1 MFLLTIISIILFVM
15 CLWYF
20 VTPFNPGFES
30 VSDALFN
37 RDPFESSSN
46 ITNKIINGNGN
57 EVFNSDVKYEVG
69 DFWVYLSRFMM
80 CVMIAAIILLI
91 ITRVLGH
98 KGKVRDYKIDI
109 PVYVLVILSFA
120 VYYLTPILFAEYKVE
135 MNRIHLRYFITTGY
149 SLFMIVVCALHH
161 RKKVTYE
168 KKFLSD
174 EEAFT
179 KGRISGEKERL
190 FFFVTAVVFAA
201 LLLINGKF
209 FLIAHDYSCNYREY
223 KKADHAR
230 RTDLEEEY
238 LGNFQN
244 EAVMTEEGLYFEG
257 VYPMKV
263 GEDHTINR
271 LDNNGEIT
279 TVYSGEKSFGAIGYA
294 DGNLYGADKDGIY
307 AINPDSGEC
316 KLVIEASDKKE
327 IKDFCLID
335 NTIYYLEGISLE
347 EKVYRTKSDDEK
359 YETIQSVIWAAD
371 VSGDSVSEPYMY
383 ASDINTRNFYYYNGF
398 LITRFIM
405 NEQYR
410 PYYGMNPQYTGDK
423 VWLLTGDGY
432 NYSNE
437 DSNCAQCFFTSGGFP
452 EEMYDIGCINIQD
465 GAVYYVQLKEDGFDI
480 CKCNPDGSDIE
491 VIDTYTDGLDY
502 TVYSHKA
509 IRMCLSDNKIV
520 VLFNESHSPYGAKDA
535 LTYVVDR

>member
-1 MFLLTIISIILFVM
+1 M
-15 CLWYF
+15 
-20 VTPFNPGFES
+20 
-30 VSDALFN
+30 
-37 RDPFESSSN
+37 
-46 ITNKIINGNGN
+46 
-57 EVFNSDVKYEVG
+57 
-69 DFWVYLSRFMM
+69 
-80 CVMIAAIILLI
+80 
-91 ITRVLGH
+91 
-98 KGKVRDYKIDI
+98 
-109 PVYVLVILSFA
+109 
-120 VYYLTPILFAEYKVE
+120 
-135 MNRIHLRYFITTGY
+135 
-149 SLFMIVVCALHH
+149 
-161 RKKVTYE
+161 
-168 KKFLSD
+168 
-174 EEAFT
+174 
-179 KGRISGEKERL
+179 
-190 FFFVTAVVFAA
+190 
-201 LLLINGKF
+201 
-209 FLIAHDYSCNYREY
+209 
-223 KKADHAR
+223 
-230 RTDLEEEY
+230 
-238 LGNFQN
+238 
-244 EAVMTEEGLYFEG
+244 
-257 VYPMKV
+257 
-263 GEDHTINR
+263 
-271 LDNNGEIT
+271 
-279 TVYSGEKSFGAIGYA
+279 
-294 DGNLYGADKDGIY
+294 
-307 AINPDSGEC
+307 
-316 KLVIEASDKKE
+316 IEASDKND

-410 PYYGMNPQYTGDK
+410 PYYGINPQYTGDK

-437 DSNCAQCFFTSGGFP
+437 DSNCAQRFFTSGGHP